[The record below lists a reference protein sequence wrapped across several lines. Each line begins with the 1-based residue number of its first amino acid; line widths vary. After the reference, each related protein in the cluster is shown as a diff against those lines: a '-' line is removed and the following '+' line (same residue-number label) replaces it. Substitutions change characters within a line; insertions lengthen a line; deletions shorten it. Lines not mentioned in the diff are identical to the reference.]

1 MERRDSLVQIVSELM
16 EIDSARITSDL
27 PLAGRGMQGSLART
41 RLDAAI
47 RKRIGIRCPAVYTAK
62 VFGELETAIFSDS
75 TSRELPAAVTPSRVN
90 AEQLDVSSTPIS
102 CGIDIENVEDLPAAK
117 DYREDEFYKLS
128 FTATE
133 IAYCLLQENPRMHFA
148 ARWCA
153 KEALKK
159 CDAGYLHS
167 EMSAIELVTSDGRA
181 PYLALLR
188 DGVVTRLPVGVSISH
203 TSHTAVA
210 VVIRE
215 SARLSQPLPAERSEV
230 PADQLVASRDHRGR
244 TSRVGVL
251 AFFALALSLWALL
264 RTLL

>member
-1 MERRDSLVQIVSELM
+1 
-16 EIDSARITSDL
+16 
-27 PLAGRGMQGSLART
+27 
-41 RLDAAI
+41 
-47 RKRIGIRCPAVYTAK
+47 
-62 VFGELETAIFSDS
+62 
-75 TSRELPAAVTPSRVN
+75 
-90 AEQLDVSSTPIS
+90 
-102 CGIDIENVEDLPAAK
+102 
-117 DYREDEFYKLS
+117 
-128 FTATE
+128 
-133 IAYCLLQENPRMHFA
+133 MHFA

-210 VVIRE
+210 VVVRNRRE
-215 SARLSQPLPAERSEV
+215 RANPCEEKNEV
-230 PADQLVASRDHRGR
+230 PADQPVPSFVDHRGR

-251 AFFALALSLWALL
+251 AFFALVLSLWALL

>member
-1 MERRDSLVQIVSELM
+1 MEKRDSLVQIVSELL
-16 EIDSARITSDL
+16 EIDTAGISSEF
-27 PLAGRGMQGSLART
+27 PLTGKGMQGSLART

-62 VFGELETAIFSDS
+62 KFGELERAIFSDS
-75 TSRELPAAVTPSRVN
+75 EAPQVPAEA
-90 AEQLDVSSTPIS
+90 VSSPVNVERLDLGSTLIA
-102 CGIDIENVEDLPAAK
+102 CGIDLEHVDDLPRAN

-128 FTATE
+128 FTPTE

-159 CDAGYLHS
+159 CDASYFHN
-167 EMSAIELVTSDGRA
+167 EMSGIELVTQDRQA

-188 DGVVTRLPVGVSISH
+188 DGAVTRLPVAVSVSH
-203 TSHTAVA
+203 TSQTAVA
-210 VVIRE
+210 VVVRE
-215 SARLSQPLPAERSEV
+215 SGRAGHPLEEKNESPVVQPTLSVDPQGGTKWP
-230 PADQLVASRDHRGR
+230 
-244 TSRVGVL
+244 GVL
-251 AFFALALSLWALL
+251 AFFALVLSVWALL